1 MTTTDLNT
9 KLREVK
15 NTIPDTSSSA
25 TPAVFNTKIGQV
37 KNKILDHA
45 NYTTAPE
52 FDKLTGESFADRL
65 KKN

>member
-1 MTTTDLNT
+1 M
-9 KLREVK
+9 
-15 NTIPDTSSSA
+15 PDTSSSA

-52 FDKLTGESFADRL
+52 FDKLAGESFADRL

>member
-1 MTTTDLNT
+1 M
-9 KLREVK
+9 
-15 NTIPDTSSSA
+15 PDTSSSA

-52 FDKLTGESFADRL
+52 FDKLTGGSFADRL